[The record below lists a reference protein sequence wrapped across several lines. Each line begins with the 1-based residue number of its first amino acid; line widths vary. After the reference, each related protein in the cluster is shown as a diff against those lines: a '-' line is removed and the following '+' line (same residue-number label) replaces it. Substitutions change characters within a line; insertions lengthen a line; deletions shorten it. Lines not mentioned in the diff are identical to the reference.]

1 MNASTEHG
9 DEARKERHETPL
21 EQLDRN
27 WADLLQELR
36 VSQTGVQLLTGF
48 LLTLPFQSRFT
59 ELNEFPRTT
68 YLITMA
74 LSVIST
80 AFLIAP
86 VSVHRMLFRRHARRA
101 TVQVGH
107 RLAIIGIV
115 LVLILVPVTL
125 LLAVALAPLGNQVLP
140 LVDLATIPFIVA
152 MMVPIFRG
160 NVVRS
165 VIGGAIVIG
174 LGLFIASA
182 TAASFTSIA
191 VASGFELPAGTTQIS
206 SLVDGANPLTGLF
219 FWVSGFGGWTIAVLA
234 VAALGFAYW
243 VSRVEKKRDA
253 ARAEEAA
260 ASS

>member
-1 MNASTEHG
+1 MNASTDHG
-9 DEARKERHETPL
+9 DEVRRERHETPL

-59 ELNEFPRTT
+59 ELNEFQRTT

-115 LVLILVPVTL
+115 LLVLAMIGVTL
-125 LLAVALAPLGNQVLP
+125 LIFSVVLGTAAGAIAAVVIGALLLALWAVLP
-140 LVDLATIPFIVA
+140 LIVRNRETD
-152 MMVPIFRG
+152 PDEP
-160 NVVRS
+160 
-165 VIGGAIVIG
+165 GA
-174 LGLFIASA
+174 SPEQ
-182 TAASFTSIA
+182 SP
-191 VASGFELPAGTTQIS
+191 PA
-206 SLVDGANPLTGLF
+206 
-219 FWVSGFGGWTIAVLA
+219 
-234 VAALGFAYW
+234 
-243 VSRVEKKRDA
+243 
-253 ARAEEAA
+253 
-260 ASS
+260 

>member
-1 MNASTEHG
+1 MNASTDHG
-9 DEARKERHETPL
+9 DEVRRERHETPL

-59 ELNEFPRTT
+59 ELNEFQRTT

-115 LVLILVPVTL
+115 LLGLAMIGVTL
-125 LLAVALAPLGNQVLP
+125 LIFSVVLAAVVIGALLLALWAVLP
-140 LVDLATIPFIVA
+140 LIVRNRETD
-152 MMVPIFRG
+152 PDEP
-160 NVVRS
+160 
-165 VIGGAIVIG
+165 GA
-174 LGLFIASA
+174 SPEQ
-182 TAASFTSIA
+182 SP
-191 VASGFELPAGTTQIS
+191 PA
-206 SLVDGANPLTGLF
+206 
-219 FWVSGFGGWTIAVLA
+219 
-234 VAALGFAYW
+234 
-243 VSRVEKKRDA
+243 
-253 ARAEEAA
+253 
-260 ASS
+260 